1 MRCLHRHARQGGDAR
16 LHHRDL
22 RRRRPRGHHHR
33 GPASDRR
40 SSGAESVARG
50 QRAAMRLLP
59 GRPDHAGGGAAQRE
73 SETLARPDPGGD
85 VRQHLPLR
93 LLSAHRERHPPRFH
107 GGVTM
112 NFIATPDRLRGFAR
126 HLKFTNLSRRTVLQ
140 GLGVAGGLVPAARM
154 LPPGAARAAYETGAG
169 KMPHGTV
176 VDPKIFVAIAP
187 DGTVTILAHRSEM
200 GTGVRTSLPLIV
212 AEEMEA
218 DWSRVR
224 IQQATGDEAKFGN
237 QDTDGSRSTRH
248 YLMPMRQIGASARTM
263 LETAAA
269 KRWGVPVAEVKAI
282 NHEVVHS
289 ASGRKLGFGELA
301 ADAAKESVPPL
312 DTLQLKS
319 PKDFRYLGKG
329 QVSIVDLHDI
339 TVGKAHYGADIRLP
353 GMKHAV
359 IARPPVTGGTL
370 KSFDATEALKV
381 SGVEKVI
388 EVKGWP
394 WPSKFQPLGAVA
406 VIARNT
412 GAAIK
417 GRDALKIVW
426 DDGANATYD
435 SVAYRTE
442 LETAARQPGLV
453 VRKEGDVDA
462 ALKGADK
469 VVVGEY
475 YLPHLAHVSM
485 EPPVAV
491 ADVKGDRAEIWAPVQ
506 SPGAPREDVAKT
518 LGIPEDHVTI
528 NVTLLGGGFGRKSKC
543 DYAIEAALLSKT
555 LGAPVKVQWTRE
567 DDLHHD
573 FLHTVS
579 VERIG
584 AGLDKTGKVIAWRH
598 RSTAPTIASTFAAK
612 ADHAAP
618 FELGMGLI
626 DMPFEIANISCEN
639 PAATAHTRIGWFR
652 SVSNIPRAFAVQSMV
667 GELAAATGRD
677 QKDML
682 LELIGSPRIV
692 NLSSVKDLWNYGE
705 PYESYPIDT
714 ARLRKVV
721 ETVAEQGKWGRSVPK
736 GHGLGIA
743 AHRSFVSYIATIV
756 EVSVGDKGKLTV
768 HQVDTAIDCGTYVN
782 PERIQSQI
790 EGAAIMGLSLAK
802 YGEISFK
809 DGKVQQNNFDDF
821 QVIRMDEAPL
831 VTNVYIVPVDPE
843 TPPSGVGEPGVPP
856 FAPALI
862 NAIFAAT
869 GKRIRTLPIGKQL
882 ET

>member
-1 MRCLHRHARQGGDAR
+1 MNIFTNPEQ
-16 LHHRDL
+16 L
-22 RRRRPRGHHHR
+22 RGSQQRVKVEKI
-33 GPASDRR
+33 SRR
-40 SSGAESVARG
+40 S
-50 QRAAMRLLP
+50 
-59 GRPDHAGGGAAQRE
+59 
-73 SETLARPDPGGD
+73 
-85 VRQHLPLR
+85 
-93 LLSAHRERHPPRFH
+93 
-107 GGVTM
+107 
-112 NFIATPDRLRGFAR
+112 I
-126 HLKFTNLSRRTVLQ
+126 LK
-140 GLGVAGGLVPAARM
+140 GLGITGGLVLAAPVTSRQ
-154 LPPGAARAAYETGAG
+154 AFAAYQTGAG
-169 KMPHGTV
+169 KMPHGVV
-176 VDPKIFVAIAP
+176 VDPKVFVAIAP
-187 DGTVTILAHRSEM
+187 DGIVTIIAHRSEM
-200 GTGVRTSLPLIV
+200 GTGVRTSLPMIV

-218 DWSRVR
+218 DWSRVKV
-224 IQQATGDEAKFGN
+224 QQAHGDEVKFGN

-248 YLMPMRQIGASARTM
+248 YLIPMRQIGAAARAM
-263 LETAAA
+263 LEAAAA
-269 KRWGVPVAEVKAI
+269 KRWNVPVTEVKAV

-289 ASGRKLGFGELA
+289 SSGKRLGFGDLA
-301 ADAAKESVPPL
+301 ADAAKEAVP
-312 DTLQLKS
+312 DVNSLKLKD

-329 QVSIVDLHDI
+329 EISIVDLRDI
-339 TVGKAHYGADIRLP
+339 TVGTAHYGIDTRLP
-353 GMKHAV
+353 GMKYAV
-359 IARPPVTGGTL
+359 IARPLVTGG
-370 KSFDATEALKV
+370 KVVSFDATEALKV
-381 SGVEKVI
+381 SGVEKVM

-394 WPSKFQPLGAVA
+394 WPSKFQPLGGVA

-426 DDGANATYD
+426 DDGANAKYD

-442 LETAARQPGLV
+442 LEEAARKPGLV

-462 ALKGADK
+462 ALKGAAK
-469 VVVGEY
+469 VITGEY
-475 YLPHLAHVSM
+475 YLPHLAHASM

-491 ADVKGDRAEIWAPVQ
+491 ANVKDGKAEIWAPVQ
-506 SPGAPREDVAKT
+506 SPGGTREDVAKT
-518 LGIPEDHVTI
+518 LGIPEDSVTV

-543 DYAIEAALLSKT
+543 DFALEAALLSKE
-555 LGAPVKVQWTRE
+555 LGVPVKVQWTRE

-579 VERIG
+579 VERIE
-584 AGLDKTGKVIAWRH
+584 AGLDSNNKVVAWRH
-598 RSTAPTIASTFAAK
+598 RSVAPSIGSTFAAGTT
-612 ADHAAP
+612 HEIGI
-618 FELGMGLI
+618 ELGMGLV
-626 DMPFEIANISCEN
+626 DMPFEIANVQCEN
-639 PAATAHTRIGWFR
+639 PEAAAHTRIGWFR

-667 GELAAATGRD
+667 GELANATGRD

-692 NLSSVKDLWNYGE
+692 DLSSVKDLWNYGE

-721 ETVAEQGKWGRSVPK
+721 EVVAEKGNWGRSVPK

-756 EVSVGDKGKLTV
+756 EVSVGEKGALTV

-809 DGKVQQNNFDDF
+809 DGKVQQNNFDGF
-821 QVIRMDEAPL
+821 PVIRMDEAPL
-831 VTNVYIVPVDPE
+831 VTNVHIVPPGPD

-869 GKRIRTLPIGKQL
+869 GKRIRALPIGKQL
-882 ET
+882 EA